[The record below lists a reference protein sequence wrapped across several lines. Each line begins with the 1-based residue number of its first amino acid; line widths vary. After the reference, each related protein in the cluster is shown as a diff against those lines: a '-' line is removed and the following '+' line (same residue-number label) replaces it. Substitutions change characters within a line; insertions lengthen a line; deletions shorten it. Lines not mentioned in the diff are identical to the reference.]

1 MMKKIIASVAL
12 VLLVTVAMVQAME
25 QKKEDNAPGLK
36 IGKDAPDFE
45 LQTLDGQKVALSDL
59 KGKKV
64 MLNFWATWCP
74 PCKAEMPEMEEFQQQ
89 LSKDEVILAVNID
102 PQNDVEGFI
111 DSMGVTFPIALDEG
125 GEVNK
130 MYKILTIPTTYFI
143 DSEGVIQEKFIGAM
157 SLKDMKELMGN
168 LE

>member
-45 LQTLDGQKVALSDL
+45 LQTLDGQKVSLSDL

-111 DSMGVTFPIALDEG
+111 DSMGVTFPIALDED

-143 DSEGVIQEKFIGAM
+143 DSDGVIQGKFIGAM
-157 SLKDMKELMGN
+157 SLKDMEEHMGELK
-168 LE
+168 